1 MNKMGQAMAG
11 VLMVGLLL
19 IGSSLT
25 IGAQEPKEA
34 TEYQEPKE
42 ATEYGAYR
50 GGAELQIWVTDEEG
64 NPRPNVIV
72 CLFHKDACLKVQ
84 WTDDR
89 GFTYFEGI
97 ARGEEYKIQVGD
109 NSKTKKINDDET
121 TVIIHIAF

>member
-25 IGAQEPKEA
+25 IGA
-34 TEYQEPKE
+34 QEPKE